1 MSHKNFIEQEVL
13 HEIAMSIG
21 ASLELGKMLKE
32 CLPVFVRGLGCCTAV
47 ILLKDNDCDF
57 FTPRVI
63 LPHAAM
69 RNQIL
74 HRAMAQAIEQSISAT
89 PLSVPLDIKDSRYFY
104 YAWPLQDLG
113 LLLLGRGSELPY
125 HLYKEISPLAE
136 KLTFAIQ
143 ACLQYQSINEAREAM
158 CKARDEAEAA
168 NKAKS
173 HFLATISHEIRTPL
187 NAVINLSE
195 LLQDTPLSDKQ
206 SALLKGVCE
215 GGRSLLHLV
224 NDVLDFSKIEAGKL
238 ELAVAPF
245 HLRSLLMGLK
255 DLYGKQAQAKALR
268 FELLI
273 APEIPEVVQT
283 DASRLQ
289 QVLQNLLA
297 NAIKFTSSGYVRLL
311 VTLEMEFEH
320 TNLHFVVEDTGI
332 GIEETQQRKLFTEF
346 QQADPG
352 LNRHYGGTG
361 LGLAIVARLVTLMKG
376 RFGVD
381 STPGTGSRF
390 WFSLPIT
397 TAGLLATSVP
407 MSKQQLHFNGD
418 LLLVEDSPTNQ
429 MVATALLERVGCNIT
444 LANSGSEA
452 LELVVQRDFDLVLMD
467 ISMPDMDGLETTRRI
482 RKMGG
487 KYSQLPIVAMT
498 AHAFAQDRMSCLNAG
513 MNDYLSKPLQ
523 RAQLY
528 EMLQCWLPQPED
540 ESSSALPEGLLE
552 HKVLDELESQTSGAG
567 FMRIIELFIDE
578 IKEYAVQLEALCR
591 EQAWSRLPKTA
602 HAIKSCTGAM
612 GAVALHDSAA
622 QLEILSRQALL
633 SDYTKECEATMQLI
647 RQTVM
652 LFGEY
657 AKKQSLYRQDP
668 LMR

>member
-32 CLPVFVRGLGCCTAV
+32 CLPVFVRGLGCCTAA

-215 GGRSLLHLV
+215 G
-224 NDVLDFSKIEAGKL
+224 A
-238 ELAVAPF
+238 
-245 HLRSLLMGLK
+245 
-255 DLYGKQAQAKALR
+255 
-268 FELLI
+268 
-273 APEIPEVVQT
+273 
-283 DASRLQ
+283 
-289 QVLQNLLA
+289 LLA
-297 NAIKFTSSGYVRLL
+297 A
-311 VTLEMEFEH
+311 
-320 TNLHFVVEDTGI
+320 
-332 GIEETQQRKLFTEF
+332 
-346 QQADPG
+346 PG
-352 LNRHYGGTG
+352 
-361 LGLAIVARLVTLMKG
+361 
-376 RFGVD
+376 
-381 STPGTGSRF
+381 
-390 WFSLPIT
+390 
-397 TAGLLATSVP
+397 
-407 MSKQQLHFNGD
+407 
-418 LLLVEDSPTNQ
+418 
-429 MVATALLERVGCNIT
+429 
-444 LANSGSEA
+444 
-452 LELVVQRDFDLVLMD
+452 
-467 ISMPDMDGLETTRRI
+467 
-482 RKMGG
+482 
-487 KYSQLPIVAMT
+487 
-498 AHAFAQDRMSCLNAG
+498 
-513 MNDYLSKPLQ
+513 
-523 RAQLY
+523 
-528 EMLQCWLPQPED
+528 
-540 ESSSALPEGLLE
+540 
-552 HKVLDELESQTSGAG
+552 
-567 FMRIIELFIDE
+567 
-578 IKEYAVQLEALCR
+578 
-591 EQAWSRLPKTA
+591 
-602 HAIKSCTGAM
+602 
-612 GAVALHDSAA
+612 
-622 QLEILSRQALL
+622 
-633 SDYTKECEATMQLI
+633 
-647 RQTVM
+647 
-652 LFGEY
+652 
-657 AKKQSLYRQDP
+657 
-668 LMR
+668 